1 MESRI
6 LANLEQSLPD
16 CTFIYGVGT
25 DFTLPRYIAKHYKVS
40 QVDYFERDKLLVKD
54 VKTIKRVCSVPS
66 YGNFKL
72 IVVRLDGASDAALN
86 DMLILLECPPR
97 HTKFIFFS
105 RNRTLRT
112 IESRCIVYE
121 MGSQPEDTS
130 HSPEK
135 ELARNVLTALRSGKK
150 DVYDEAV
157 KAMDREVAR
166 ELLLLLNDEALTNK
180 SAQQILIAL
189 NQFNPY
195 TMLSALKAV
204 LANYVGRI

>member
-1 MESRI
+1 MYSKVV
-6 LANLEQSLPD
+6 ANLEQSLPN
-16 CTFIYGVGT
+16 CTFIYGVSI

-54 VKTIKRVCSVPS
+54 VKTIKRVCAVPS
-66 YGNFKL
+66 YGDFKL

-97 HTKFIFFS
+97 HTKFIFVS

-112 IESRCIVYE
+112 IESRCVLYE
-121 MGSQPEDTS
+121 VGREVEVPEHT
-130 HSPEK
+130 PEK
-135 ELARNVLTALRSGKK
+135 ELARNVLTALKSGKK
-150 DVYDEAV
+150 SVYDEAV

-166 ELLLLLNDEALTNK
+166 ELLLLLNTEAMTNPTVR
-180 SAQQILIAL
+180 QILVAL